1 MLTGNKRRWRAELYP
16 ARCCKAAVS
25 QPQKRSVKMIGAFL
39 LEKSDTADKQ
49 REDTAKEPFGKQ
61 DICELFRIAFFGKGG
76 ILLS

>member
-1 MLTGNKRRWRAELYP
+1 MAGRTLSCQMLQARSEPAPKAFCQKDRRF
-16 ARCCKAAVS
+16 
-25 QPQKRSVKMIGAFL
+25 FL

-61 DICELFRIAFFGKGG
+61 DICKLFRIAFFGKGG